1 MTAFARP
8 PDSPGSPPLRPE
20 QFDRYQRHLRLP
32 DFGLEGQ
39 KRLLDASVLLIGA
52 GGLGCPLALYLSAA
66 GVGRLGLIDDDI
78 VDYSNLQRQVL
89 YATADVGRPKVEVA
103 GERIRALN
111 PDVEVTE
118 HRLRLDSSNALELFE
133 PWDVIVDGTDNFPTR
148 YLSNDACVLLGK
160 PNVYGS
166 VFRFEGQVSLFDA
179 RTGPCY
185 RCLYPEPPPPG
196 AAPSCAEGGVLGV
209 LPGLIAMLQ
218 ATETVK
224 LLAGLGSS
232 LSGRL
237 LVYDALGM
245 EFSEFRLKK
254 DPQCPVC
261 GDSPSVTELIDYQ
274 GFCGLP
280 QAVGA
285 GETGDGIVPEVS
297 ASAVKVRLEGGSE
310 LLLLDVRDPDEFER
324 ARIGAARLIP
334 LPELESRVDEIATW
348 KDRPVVVYCHHGPR
362 SLQACRALREA
373 GFEHVESLTGGIEA
387 WSLTVDPSVPRY

>member
-1 MTAFARP
+1 MTTFARP
-8 PDSPGSPPLRPE
+8 SGSVPGPPLRPE
-20 QFDRYQRHLRLP
+20 QFERYQRHLRLP

-39 KRLLDASVLLIGA
+39 KRLLDSRVLLIGA

-66 GVGRLGLIDDDI
+66 GVGRLGLVDDDV
-78 VDYSNLQRQVL
+78 VDLSNLQRQVL

-103 GERIRALN
+103 SERIRALN

-118 HRLRLDSSNALELFE
+118 HRLRLESGNALEIFE

-148 YLSNDACVLLGK
+148 YLSNDACVILGK

-166 VFRFEGQVSLFDA
+166 VFRFEGQVSVFDA
-179 RTGPCY
+179 RVGPCY

-209 LPGLIAMLQ
+209 LPGVIAMLQ

-237 LVYDALGM
+237 LVYDALEM

-280 QAVGA
+280 QSVGEA
-285 GETGDGIVPEVS
+285 GTGDDAVSEVS
-297 ASAVKVRLEGGSE
+297 AAAVKSQLDRGSE

-324 ARIGAARLIP
+324 ARIDAARLIP
-334 LPELESRVDEIATW
+334 LSELESRLHEIAAW
-348 KDRPVVVYCHHGPR
+348 KDRPVVVHCHHGPR
-362 SLQACRALREA
+362 SQQACRLLQKA
-373 GFEHVESLTGGIEA
+373 GFARVESLNGGIEA
-387 WSLTVDPSVPRY
+387 WSLTVDPDIPRY